1 MFALSLIIFFG
12 TMALSFVVSARLK
25 SLYHRYSQVSA
36 SSHATGAEVAAAI
49 LQRAGI
55 RDVEIVAEEGMLGDH
70 YDPAHKRLVLSLENY
85 QSNSLAAIGVAAH
98 ECGHA
103 LQHQQAYGPLHLRM
117 AAVGATQI
125 ASQVVMWLPLFG
137 MFTHLISPYFGVTI
151 MAVGWGVIM
160 LFNLVTLPV
169 EFDASNRAKRV
180 LAEMGFIGSDEEMT
194 GVRKVL
200 DAAGWTYVAAFITS
214 LAWMLYYL
222 LPLLLGGNRSRD

>member
-1 MFALSLIIFFG
+1 MSLYILIIVV
-12 TMALSFVVSARLK
+12 TMLISFIASARVK
-25 SLYHRYSQVSA
+25 SLYHRYSQIGA

-55 RDVEIVAEEGMLGDH
+55 HDVEIVAQEGMLGDH
-70 YDPAHKRLVLSLENY
+70 YDPMHKRLVLSVENY

-117 AAVGATQI
+117 AAVGATQF

-137 MFTHLISPYFGVTI
+137 IFTHIISPYLGFTI
-151 MAVGWGVIM
+151 MAAGWGVIM
-160 LFNLVTLPV
+160 VFNLITLPV
-169 EFDASNRAKRV
+169 EFDASNRAKRI
-180 LAEMGFIGSDEEMT
+180 LAEMGFVGTDEEMT

-222 LPLLLGGNRSRD
+222 LPLLLGGRSRD